1 MKQTRFV
8 VVSFFGI
15 VISVLCAYA
24 IHKEL
29 ESVATVFAVSIGGIV
44 AKYSHDETKRPSI
57 PIPKVK

>member
-1 MKQTRFV
+1 MRRTRLM

-15 VISVLCAYA
+15 VISGLCAYA

-29 ESVATVFAVSIGGIV
+29 ESVATVFAASIGGIV

-57 PIPKVK
+57 PVPEVK

>member
-1 MKQTRFV
+1 M

-15 VISVLCAYA
+15 VISGLCAYA

-29 ESVATVFAVSIGGIV
+29 ESVATVFAASIGGIV

-57 PIPKVK
+57 PVPEVK